1 MPELAVPL
9 RRLIAQGAERLRRA
23 GLPGSRRE
31 ALRIW
36 SDLTRTPFAL
46 PLAGATIEV
55 QEEPALLFRM
65 AIERRSIGEP
75 LAYVT
80 GTSGFRHLTLRSDR
94 RALIPRPETE
104 GLVELLLQRVRRGV
118 VADVGTGTGC
128 IALSLALEGQFET
141 VLAIDCST
149 EALQL
154 ARQNSASVPSSSPVY
169 FTKGDLTSPLGP
181 ESLDA
186 LISNPPYLTD
196 GEYVGLESSVRDWE
210 PELALRA
217 GSDGLEPTARL
228 LREGREALRPGG
240 WIALEVDCSRAG
252 TIRNMASG
260 YGWQD
265 VSLHQDLFGRE
276 RYLLARRSKTR

>member
-9 RRLIAQGAERLRRA
+9 GRLIGQGAERLRRS
-23 GLPGSRRE
+23 GVPGSRRE

-36 SDLTRTPFAL
+36 SELTGAPFAH
-46 PLAGATIEV
+46 PLVDPTIEV
-55 QEEPALLFRM
+55 QEEPALQFQA
-65 AIERRSIGEP
+65 AIERRSAGEP

-80 GTSGFRHLTLRSDR
+80 GTSGFRHLTLRADR

-104 GLVELLLQRVRRGV
+104 GLVELLLQRVLQGV
-118 VADVGTGTGC
+118 VADVGTGSGC
-128 IALSLALEGQFET
+128 IALSLALEGRFQA

-149 EALQL
+149 DALEL
-154 ARQNSASVPSSSPVY
+154 ARQNSASVPGSSLVG
-169 FTKGDLTSPLGP
+169 FVQGDLTRPLRP

-196 GEYVGLESSVRDWE
+196 GEYAGLESSVRDWE
-210 PELALRA
+210 PELALKA
-217 GSDGLEPTARL
+217 GSDGLEPTASL
-228 LREGREALRPGG
+228 LRDGMKALRPGG
-240 WIALEVDCSRAG
+240 WIALEVDCSRAEI
-252 TIRNMASG
+252 IRSMASG
-260 YGWQD
+260 YGWQE